1 MNRWKPK
8 YRSLELALK
17 AAVLCAVLFT
27 SRLASAQVTVK
38 PFSADMVKTSHNKTT
53 TAKVNMIETAMRSEG
68 VEHGQKYI
76 SIMRYDRKV
85 LWSLL
90 PQQKMYFE
98 MPIPAGAELAAGM
111 KDMMKDVQ
119 VKRESLGSEQ
129 VGGYLCDKTRMTVTW
144 QGITSTTIEWA
155 AKELGGFVVK
165 RQDEKLG
172 EITEYKNI
180 QIGPQDP
187 SLFELPPGYTKMNM
201 GGMAQRPNQ

>member
-1 MNRWKPK
+1 
-8 YRSLELALK
+8 
-17 AAVLCAVLFT
+17 
-27 SRLASAQVTVK
+27 
-38 PFSADMVKTSHNKTT
+38 
-53 TAKVNMIETAMRSEG
+53 

-90 PQQKMYFE
+90 PEQKMYFE